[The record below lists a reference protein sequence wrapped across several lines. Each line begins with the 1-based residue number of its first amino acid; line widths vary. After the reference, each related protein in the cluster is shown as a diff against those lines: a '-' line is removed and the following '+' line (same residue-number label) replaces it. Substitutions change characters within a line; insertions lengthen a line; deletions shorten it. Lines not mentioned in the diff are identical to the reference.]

1 MRCRGWI
8 HTVALF
14 SSFRWDPRA
23 SYYPKAPA
31 SGSSEASIAGASEAS
46 ISSGGDPMVAPAAPS
61 LLEVCRR
68 VRSIEISICPMILKW
83 LSNFQID
90 ATGGPD
96 FTRVSVS
103 QLPVILPGFC

>member
-8 HTVALF
+8 HTVALSLGF
-14 SSFRWDPRA
+14 WSGIGPVTIPR
-23 SYYPKAPA
+23 PRRLDLQKQT
-31 SGSSEASIAGASEAS
+31 SEASIR
-46 ISSGGDPMVAPAAPS
+46 SGGDPVVAPAAPS

-90 ATGGPD
+90 ATGVG
-96 FTRVSVS
+96 R
-103 QLPVILPGFC
+103 ILQGFP